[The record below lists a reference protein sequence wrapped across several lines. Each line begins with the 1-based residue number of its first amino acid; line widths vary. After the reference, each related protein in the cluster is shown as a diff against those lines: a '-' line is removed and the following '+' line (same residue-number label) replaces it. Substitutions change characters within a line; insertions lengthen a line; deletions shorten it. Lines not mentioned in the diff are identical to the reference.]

1 MSLSRELLADDGTAT
16 PLRLSLNDPS
26 CRSLVDELMPR
37 EQDMALDRLIGNALG
52 RYRLGP
58 TLMAVMTALDGA
70 PLVKLDGR
78 PIGVSCDTL
87 LPRARVADVGAG
99 VEVLLERPAELQSIV
114 GPGVGLAADTL
125 RPLAETEISGL
136 RWEKLPNRRTFAPSE
151 FGELVTSVLPQ
162 LQRRMQIDV
171 NTSRLPGVTRRIAP
185 SVLFDLSAEGDSL
198 VVTAHLVYGK
208 PPQARVERGR
218 LIQLGESAP
227 RRDLSAENTLE
238 HQLRSELDLIIERPF
253 HLQGI
258 DAARFS
264 QRLKFWQQRH
274 GIDAE
279 LAQPF
284 EVVALLPDLRF
295 DEQSLTVRFVTGPD
309 ASDGAVSAEVALRAY
324 GDGVSQIPLT
334 NGLWGELPAQWLNDH
349 GETLKGLLAM
359 RDASGAFAP
368 SARVAWLDFY
378 DELGLARPSGLEPFA
393 KLLIDGL
400 PEATMP
406 ADLNAELRSY
416 QQTGINWLGAV
427 KAAELGAILADDMG
441 LGKTLQALSVV
452 TKRTLVVCPRS
463 VVHNWVA
470 EAKRFRPG
478 LKCAAYHGQ
487 GRALDATQ
495 DLTITTYAL
504 LRLDNEELEKVDWDT
519 IILDEAQAIKNPD
532 SQAAAAAYSLRGRFR
547 LALTGTPI
555 ENRLEELWSLMHF
568 ANPHLL
574 GSLASFKTQ
583 FSSPIAAGDVRPA
596 ERLRRLIRPF
606 VMRRHKGDVLTEL
619 PPRTDDILWVE
630 LDEAERAI
638 YDSLLRDAHNVA
650 LKRLQS
656 DNNVFAALE
665 ALLRL
670 RQAACHLGLLPD
682 RGEATSSKIDRML
695 ESLQEAVEEGHRAI
709 VFSQWTTLL
718 SKIEPELTQ
727 RGIVFSRLDGSTR
740 DRKGVVEAF
749 QSETGAPVLLA
760 SLQAGGTGL
769 NLTNADHVFLTDPWW
784 NPAVED
790 QAASRAH
797 RMGQARPVFVHRMV
811 AKDTVEERIIALQ
824 ERKRSLGN
832 LVDGADPT
840 IGPQSR
846 GINRTARIARPASPA
861 DALGWKGRS
870 WHHRTG
876 VVALIWIAIVERTT
890 PRIAACL
897 GWARS
902 RLRRRRRTDFLVQR
916 QAQRHIAV
924 KVYGQRPGFKTRR
937 LRYQRVRALVA
948 RLLTDVGR
956 TSQQRFHRATIAS
969 GWAWQTAP
977 GAQCPVGRSS

>member
-1 MSLSRELLADDGTAT
+1 MSWFESLKASCLSGIWTSGVKLARTQGAVVEEKRADSEITLRVRGPGTAIVPTVTLYLEDEEWTCDCGGPVDPCVHIVAAAVAVHQNCTVAASRDARADNEVGRSSPAVGSAPRARKLVYCLWSDPQGLSLSRELLADDGTAT
-16 PLRLSLNDPS
+16 PLRRSLNDPG

-37 EQDMALDRLIGNALG
+37 EQDMALDRLIGSALG

-58 TLMAVMTALDGA
+58 TLIAVVTALDGA
-70 PLVKLDGR
+70 PLVNLDGQ
-78 PIGVSCDTL
+78 PIDVSSDTL
-87 LPRARVADVGAG
+87 LPKARVIDVGAG

-114 GPGVGLAADTL
+114 GPGVGLAAGTL

-171 NTSRLPGVTRRIAP
+171 FTSRLPGVTRSIAP

-218 LIQLGESAP
+218 LIQLGDSAP

-238 HQLRSELDLIIERPF
+238 HQLRAELDLIIERPF

-258 DAARFS
+258 DAAHFS
-264 QRLKFWQQRH
+264 QRLKLWQQRH

-279 LAQPF
+279 LVQPF
-284 EVVALLPDLRF
+284 KVVALLPELRF

-309 ASDGAVSAEVALRAY
+309 ASDSAVPADIALRAF

-378 DELGLARPSGLEPFA
+378 DELGLVRPSGLEPFA
-393 KLLIDGL
+393 KLLIDG
-400 PEATMP
+400 PPAATTP

-416 QQTGINWLGAV
+416 QQTGINWLAAV
-427 KAAELGAILADDMG
+427 KASELGALLADDMG

-452 TKRTLVVCPRS
+452 TQRTLVVCPRS

-470 EAKRFRPG
+470 EAQRFRPG
-478 LKCAAYHGQ
+478 LRCAVYHGQ

-504 LRLDNEELEKVDWDT
+504 LRLDNEELNKFDWDT

-574 GSLASFKTQ
+574 GSLASFKSR
-583 FSSPIAAGDVRPA
+583 FSNPIAGGDSRPA
-596 ERLRRLIRPF
+596 ERLRKLIRPF

-638 YDSLLRDAHNVA
+638 YDSLLWDARNVA

-670 RQAACHLGLLPD
+670 RQAACHLGLLPN
-682 RGEATSSKIDRML
+682 RGETTSSKIDRLL
-695 ESLQEAVEEGHRAI
+695 ESVQEAVEEGHRAI

-727 RGIVFSRLDGSTR
+727 RGIAYFRLDGSTR
-740 DRKGVVEAF
+740 DRMGVVDAF

-769 NLTNADHVFLTDPWW
+769 NLTSADHVFLTDPWW

-797 RMGQARPVFVHRMV
+797 RMGQTRPVFVHRMV

-824 ERKRSLGN
+824 VRKRSLGN
-832 LVDGADPT
+832 LVNGADPT
-840 IGPQSR
+840 SGLSR
-846 GINRTARIARPASPA
+846 E
-861 DALGWKGRS
+861 DLVELLG
-870 WHHRTG
+870 
-876 VVALIWIAIVERTT
+876 
-890 PRIAACL
+890 
-897 GWARS
+897 
-902 RLRRRRRTDFLVQR
+902 
-916 QAQRHIAV
+916 
-924 KVYGQRPGFKTRR
+924 
-937 LRYQRVRALVA
+937 
-948 RLLTDVGR
+948 
-956 TSQQRFHRATIAS
+956 
-969 GWAWQTAP
+969 
-977 GAQCPVGRSS
+977 